1 MGHFMSAVIDSPMPD
16 EMPCLMNDASRKAEE
31 FVDQF
36 GNCFLRLAAF
46 PSLFL
51 PMALDIFNLRKARW

>member
-1 MGHFMSAVIDSPMPD
+1 MPD
-16 EMPCLMNDASRKAEE
+16 EMPYLMHDASRKAEE

-36 GNCFLRLAAF
+36 GNCFIRLAAF

-51 PMALDIFNLRKARW
+51 SVALDIFNLRKARW